1 MEVRDSWTSIRAI
14 TVAGL
19 TPWRPANGHLPINA
33 CHVAKRSHHTS
44 STHVDARDI
53 ARGCEVSMKSATRNN
68 RHQKDVSML
77 AAMELSQSAT
87 RHPLLLV
94 SSTSGR

>member
-19 TPWRPANGHLPINA
+19 TPWRPANGHLPMHA

-44 STHVDARDI
+44 SARVDARDI
-53 ARGCEVSMKSATRNN
+53 APGLRGVDEVSDA
-68 RHQKDVSML
+68 Q
-77 AAMELSQSAT
+77 QSPPSRCFDAYSDGVIAECDKAPSVT
-87 RHPLLLV
+87 CN
-94 SSTSGR
+94 